1 LRQGDFGTLRQG
13 DFEREI
19 LRQGDFGTLRQGDFE
34 IGRLSDKARKL
45 KYIKDLI

>member
-1 LRQGDFGTLRQG
+1 MENGERRTKKLRLC
-13 DFEREI
+13 
-19 LRQGDFGTLRQGDFE
+19 DFGTLRQGDFE